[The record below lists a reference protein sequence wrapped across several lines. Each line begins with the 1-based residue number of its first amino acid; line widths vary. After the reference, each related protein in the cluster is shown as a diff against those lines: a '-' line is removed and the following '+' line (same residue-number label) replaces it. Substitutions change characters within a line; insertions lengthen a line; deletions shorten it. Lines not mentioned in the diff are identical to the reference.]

1 MEELTITKKNH
12 GIKVTVYNGF
22 VEVDAHEQQ
31 VRVLAG
37 FL

>member
-22 VEVDAHEQQ
+22 VEVDSQEQR
-31 VRVLAG
+31 VRVRAG